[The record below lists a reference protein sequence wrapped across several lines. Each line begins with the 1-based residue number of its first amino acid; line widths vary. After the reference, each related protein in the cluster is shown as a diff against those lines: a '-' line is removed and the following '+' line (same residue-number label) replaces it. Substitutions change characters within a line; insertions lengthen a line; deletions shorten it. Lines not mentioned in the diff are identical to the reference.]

1 MKKAPPARNFLEDQS
16 NWYWHA
22 IKSHPDELTGGITFY
37 SKWKFIEKQ
46 CCWKNWKNQPGPL
59 APPLRSRPSLNITAL
74 SYSWTTCNDDCMT
87 LIYIYCLH
95 QHLET
100 NTETEGK
107 SEDNDDPGDGSEQ
120 PAAEAD
126 PSVNV
131 LACQSQ
137 RFDLDKTSF
146 GRHRCNQGG
155 IGHRKKLT
163 NVLNYQVPH
172 L

>member
-46 CCWKNWKNQPGPL
+46 CCWKNQPGPL

-87 LIYIYCLH
+87 LIYIYRLH

-131 LACQSQ
+131 LACQWH
-137 RFDLDKTSF
+137 RFDLVLGDIDATR
-146 GRHRCNQGG
+146 GRSDTGKNWPMSSTIRCH
-155 IGHRKKLT
+155 IFRMD
-163 NVLNYQVPH
+163 
-172 L
+172 